1 MGTQITHSCTV
12 SRPTP
17 RPAQNA
23 LGGYRTSH
31 VARAV
36 TVGNEAPVPGL
47 AGKVP
52 SGSVPATPAWPS
64 PTHSS
69 ATTTPSATSRS

>member
-1 MGTQITHSCTV
+1 M
-12 SRPTP
+12 
-17 RPAQNA
+17 
-23 LGGYRTSH
+23 SH
-31 VARAV
+31 VGQAV

-47 AGKVP
+47 ASKVP

-64 PTHSS
+64 PTPSS